1 MDALATPSLA
11 AENTGRGPGASGPA
25 AGQFLAV
32 SVLDQWL
39 GLPVSEVRDVLRTAR
54 LTTIPAASPAIAG
67 IMNLRGRVVTA
78 IDLRRRL
85 GLPPAAADTRPFNVV
100 VDREGESYGLVV
112 DRIGDV
118 LSLAGSE
125 IEAVPDNLDSVWRS
139 MASGIHRMA
148 NGLLLTVDIG
158 RLLDL
163 DDARLRVRPF

>member
-1 MDALATPSLA
+1 MDALASPSFA
-11 AENTGRGPGASGPA
+11 AEKAADGTRALGTT

-32 SVLDQWL
+32 TVVDQWL

-54 LTTIPAASPAIAG
+54 LTTIPAASAAIAG

-85 GLPPAAADTRPFNVV
+85 GLPPAAADARPFNVV
-100 VDREGESYGLVV
+100 VDHRGEPYGLVV
-112 DRIGDV
+112 DRVGDV
-118 LSLAGSE
+118 LSLASGD

-139 MASGIHRMA
+139 VASGIHRMA

-158 RLLDL
+158 RLLNL
-163 DDARLRVRPF
+163 DDARTRARPF